1 MDEKQP
7 LKQEPLT
14 SKSTKKKPSTSAS
27 KKVQAGMVSS
37 RMPTDEAIQRLL
49 HERALQLASTVTEEA
64 SIVREAF
71 VCVRLGLAERY
82 GITYTC
88 LEHITK
94 FDFIS
99 RIPCTPPV
107 IAGVVNYRGV
117 LLTVLD
123 LKQLFRTETG
133 EKSTGNMVVV
143 VRFNNLRVGLLVDEV
158 EGSDEFI
165 VAELEPP
172 MHTGGVSN
180 LNYVQG
186 IHQGRVTI
194 LNIQAILTDPQLQ
207 VEENVV

>member
-1 MDEKQP
+1 M
-7 LKQEPLT
+7 
-14 SKSTKKKPSTSAS
+14 
-27 KKVQAGMVSS
+27 
-37 RMPTDEAIQRLL
+37 
-49 HERALQLASTVTEEA
+49 TEEA
-64 SIVREAF
+64 SIIREAF

-133 EKSTGNMVVV
+133 EQSTGNMVVV

-158 EGSDEFI
+158 EGSDKFI